1 MVVSRSTF
9 ANEGLGGLSS
19 ETEVDCVNYRV
30 LTVCRGLSAEDRV
43 GVSLMQAVRAEK
55 KKQAVAEKAS

>member
-9 ANEGLGGLSS
+9 ANEGLGELSS

-30 LTVCRGLSAEDRV
+30 LTVCRGLSTEDRV

-55 KKQAVAEKAS
+55 RQKSKL